1 MPYVDTLNSA
11 GTHTLSGIASE
22 YFSTTAF
29 MDNLAS
35 ATTVSNNTLTQLFTS
50 STERFDLGSNYSS
63 GTYTIPTTGYYVFYF
78 FACLNSEANSN
89 LRDSQ
94 ILIRCS
100 KDSGTYYQAICNFN
114 SNNSRRIL
122 LSCST

>member
-1 MPYVDTLNSA
+1 MASQIKVNEIIKQSGSSISIGVSGDTVNIPSGATLNSA
-11 GTHTLSGIASE
+11 GTNTLNGIASE

-78 FACLNSEANSN
+78 
-89 LRDSQ
+89 
-94 ILIRCS
+94 
-100 KDSGTYYQAICNFN
+100 
-114 SNNSRRIL
+114 
-122 LSCST
+122 